1 MPCHTQ
7 FYKYQCGYGGPALE
21 KKAACILAHGS
32 DVHLCCHDHH
42 RSTHTFLLQAPS
54 VVDAFQQAVPTHMQ
68 QRPGSMPR
76 PDLMRSGFRPPA
88 ARPIA
93 NGLAPLKPY
102 SNGPP
107 FGNGPGARPFNQ
119 GNFAAENDF
128 GRFGMPLPNIVPP
141 VGMPSANSFVKA
153 QSSEFGVN
161 EITTI
166 AAKRARFETDL

>member
-1 MPCHTQ
+1 MVDQPLGKRQPVFWRTD
-7 FYKYQCGYGGPALE
+7 
-21 KKAACILAHGS
+21 LASHC
-32 DVHLCCHDHH
+32 LCCHDHH
-42 RSTHTFLLQAPS
+42 RSTHHTFLLQAPS

-76 PDLMRSGFRPPA
+76 PDLMRPGFRPPA

-119 GNFAAENDF
+119 GNFAAEPDF

-141 VGMPSANSFVKA
+141 SRHALCKFVRQGA
-153 QSSEFGVN
+153 ELRVWRQ
-161 EITTI
+161 
-166 AAKRARFETDL
+166 